1 MVNMVIANHM
11 FEHVQNWTNLICT
24 QSYMYS
30 YKENQG
36 GFFAWHCLA
45 PKNAD
50 EVPKIIKKL
59 KGCQTITYKYLKV
72 STEIWSPHV
81 LFERKP
87 EWRSAL
93 FYVALCW
100 PELDLPW
107 LQRMEGLWIA
117 QYANN
122 AKFFQLSI
130 YQSLRDYLGQ
140 EPSYLPTQLC
150 GIICNPAVV
159 FCIFWGL
166 IYGYR
171 NKNSAHMP
179 ECK

>member
-59 KGCQTITYKYLKV
+59 KGCQTISYKYLKL

-81 LFERKP
+81 LFRKKA
-87 EWRSAL
+87 R
-93 FYVALCW
+93 VAVC
-100 PELDLPW
+100 
-107 LQRMEGLWIA
+107 
-117 QYANN
+117 
-122 AKFFQLSI
+122 SV
-130 YQSLRDYLGQ
+130 LRGDVL
-140 EPSYLPTQLC
+140 T
-150 GIICNPAVV
+150 
-159 FCIFWGL
+159 
-166 IYGYR
+166 R
-171 NKNSAHMP
+171 T
-179 ECK
+179 

>member
-36 GFFAWHCLA
+36 GFFAWLCLA

-59 KGCQTITYKYLKV
+59 KGCQTISYKNLKLSNLV
-72 STEIWSPHV
+72 APCTLRKKARVAVCSV
-81 LFERKP
+81 LRGAVLTRT
-87 EWRSAL
+87 WSAL
-93 FYVALCW
+93 ASTNGGIVNRTIC
-100 PELDLPW
+100 
-107 LQRMEGLWIA
+107 Q
-117 QYANN
+117 QC
-122 AKFFQLSI
+122 KVCQLSI

-140 EPSYLPTQLC
+140 QPSYLPTQLC

-166 IYGYR
+166 IYGYW
-171 NKNSAHMP
+171 NKNSARMP